1 MNCKKTTRL
10 IGRYIDGELSPSL
23 VDKLEAH
30 LSTCSLCRLQYEKF
44 KRLSELIAQWEPTRP
59 ALGYEALRERIRQR
73 ERLRSI
79 SALPVPRWV
88 AATLSLI
95 SIGIGLT
102 AGIRSERPVRP
113 HTASVNQVAS
123 IIGLS
128 QHDDLVEAAILTG
141 FRNVTSEKS
150 GAKR

>member
-1 MNCKKTTRL
+1 MNCKKAERL
-10 IGRYIDGELSPSL
+10 IVRYVDGELSSPL
-23 VDKLEAH
+23 VDRLEVH
-30 LSTCSLCRLQYEKF
+30 LSACSPCRLKYEEF
-44 KRLSELIAQWEPTRP
+44 KRLSKLIAQWEPTRP

-73 ERLRSI
+73 ERVRSI
-79 SALPVPRWV
+79 SALPVPRW
-88 AATLSLI
+88 AAAILSLI
-95 SIGIGLT
+95 SIGIGFT

-141 FRNVTSEKS
+141 FRNVISEKS